1 MIIHRWQAPIVPD
14 KKQIRSLFE
23 AEGLT
28 PHEEAFPPDTTID
41 WHRHPFDEVRT
52 VAQGEVVF
60 DIAGNKLLLRA
71 GDRIV
76 IPSNTK
82 HSFKTQ
88 GSTECV
94 CIVASKNL

>member
-1 MIIHRWQAPIVPD
+1 MLVFRWQAPRVPD
-14 KKQIRSLFE
+14 KKQIRALFE

-28 PHEEAFPPDTTID
+28 PIEESYPPETLID

-52 VAQGEVVF
+52 VAEGEILF
-60 DIAGNKLLLRA
+60 DIAGNKLLLRP

-82 HSFKTQ
+82 HSFKIQ
-88 GSTECV
+88 GDSQ
-94 CIVASKNL
+94 CICFVANKIS